1 MTQKD
6 VEELVEKRKQE
17 QFLNAEVVGCAGA
30 ILQLLY
36 EKLPN
41 KFEKW
46 GDALKLASGWLEGKG
61 VKGESI

>member
-6 VEELVEKRKQE
+6 VEGLVEKRKRE

-36 EKLPN
+36 EKLPE
-41 KFEKW
+41 KFDKW
-46 GDALKLASGWLEGKG
+46 GDVLKLASGWLEGKD
-61 VKGESI
+61 VESI